1 MQAQSN
7 RRGGPSLS
15 WLLSGITS
23 AMQPARMPLALL
35 AVALLSV
42 VVSIVDTAADARF
55 GARGL
60 AAGALNEFDLRQL
73 GQRARNAALGVAA
86 AEVAELESADG
97 GRDLDEIGMPAYRN
111 AARKGAAASR
121 ARAVERG
128 ASEDQI
134 AAIQAALVSAMRA
147 LDAADGQGVASA
159 FVEEEVRAARQ
170 VASGILRLDPDA
182 ALGGIANAVAL
193 APLAAIR
200 AAPVAFP
207 LGLLAVLPL
216 LSIVWGGLARMA
228 AIHAGRDGR
237 LSPLE
242 GSGFARTRAV
252 GLASIPLLPVA
263 FLALLAAVLALFG
276 VLLRVPFV
284 GVLAG
289 ALLVVPIAIALLG
302 SILGLV
308 SLLGLPLMPAALV
321 VEDCDAG
328 DAVVRAGALVLGRP
342 LLFTGTLAL
351 SVVALLLGIAAVG
364 TVVGIADASVLSLAG
379 WLGGPVGKALAT
391 RDPAEI
397 AALGGPARVAASA
410 AGFWLGVLAM
420 LPAAYLLA
428 LANDLSTR
436 LYLLLRARA
445 DGESPATIAGH
456 GLG

>member
-97 GRDLDEIGMPAYRN
+97 GRDLDEIGMSAYRN

-193 APLAAIR
+193 
-200 AAPVAFP
+200 APVAFP

-445 DGESPATIAGH
+445 DGESPATIAGY